1 MHIVM
6 VIDDNKT
13 DLLIAERALEGTYR
27 VLVEQDARHALEH
40 LRSTTKKPS
49 LILMD
54 IEMRGMNGFELYSKL
69 ASDDNL
75 NQIPVIFVSGISDTA
90 TELEAYQLGAVDY
103 MEKPFVPEILKK
115 KVGLHIGIVEDK
127 ARILEQNTILQDY
140 NLQLQDYNGE
150 LQTRASEA
158 TKNLANLE
166 YFIIGVL
173 EDLIT
178 KKDGFTGS
186 HCRKVSRYM
195 EVLLKTMLRDGSARV
210 PIKDLGIIIMS
221 SQLIDMGKIGVPD
234 RIVQKEGKYT
244 PAEFDIMKKHT
255 VFAAESIEKFTYLVP
270 NSPFIT
276 YAYQMARSHHE
287 QWCGKGYP
295 DGLRGTDIPQLARIV
310 SVCDVYD
317 ALVSKRTYK
326 KEMNHEQACAVINQ
340 VSGIQFDPAVVN
352 AFNKVSNEFYEI
364 SQQELSQQELFRQE
378 MAEGNPAVVTSG
390 SMA

>member
-1 MHIVM
+1 M
-6 VIDDNKT
+6 VIDDSKT
-13 DLLIAERALEGTYR
+13 DLLIAEKALEGNYR
-27 VLVEQDARHALEH
+27 VLVEQNGKHALEY
-40 LRSTTKKPS
+40 LKSASKLPS
-49 LILMD
+49 LILLD
-54 IEMRGMNGFELYSKL
+54 IDMHGMNGFEFYSKM
-69 ASDDNL
+69 ASEPKLKD
-75 NQIPVIFVSGISDTA
+75 IPVIFVSGLTDTA

-115 KVGLHIGIVEDK
+115 KVGMHIGIVEDK
-127 ARILEQNTILQDY
+127 QKIIEQNNILQDY
-140 NLQLQDYNGE
+140 NVQLQDYNGE

-195 EVLLKTMLRDGSARV
+195 EVLLKRMMRDNLARL
-210 PIKDLGIIIMS
+210 PIKDMGIIIMS

-244 PAEFDIMKKHT
+244 PAEFDAMKKHT
-255 VFAAESIEKFTYLVP
+255 VFAADSIERFTYLVP

-287 QWCGKGYP
+287 QWCGNGYP
-295 DGLRGTDIPQLARIV
+295 DGLKGTEIPQLARIV

-326 KEMNHEQACAVINQ
+326 KEMTHEQACVVINQ
-340 VSGIQFDPAVVN
+340 VSGVQFDPAVV
-352 AFNKVSNEFYEI
+352 AEFNKVSDEFREIYNQEKASSEGLMTGYNE
-364 SQQELSQQELFRQE
+364 
-378 MAEGNPAVVTSG
+378 G
-390 SMA
+390 

>member
-6 VIDDNKT
+6 VVDDNKT
-13 DLLIAERALEGTYR
+13 DLLIAEKALEGTYR
-27 VLVEQDARHALEH
+27 VLVEQDGKHALEYMRAANK
-40 LRSTTKKPS
+40 LPS
-49 LILMD
+49 LILLD
-54 IEMRGMNGFELYSKL
+54 IDMHGMNGFELYSKM
-69 ASDDNL
+69 ASEAKLKD
-75 NQIPVIFVSGISDTA
+75 IPVIFVSGLTDTA

-127 ARILEQNTILQDY
+127 ARIIEQNSILQDY
-140 NLQLQDYNGE
+140 NVQLQDYNGE

-195 EVLLKTMLRDGSARV
+195 EILLKRMMRDNLVRL
-210 PIKDLGIIIMS
+210 PIKDLSIIIMS

-244 PAEFDIMKKHT
+244 PAEFDLMKKHT
-255 VFAAESIEKFTYLVP
+255 VFAADSIERFSYLVS
-270 NSPFIT
+270 NSSFIT

-287 QWCGKGYP
+287 QWCGNGYP
-295 DGLRGTDIPQLARIV
+295 DGLKGTEIPQLARIV

-326 KEMNHEQACAVINQ
+326 KEMTHEQACAVINQ
-340 VSGIQFDPAVVN
+340 VSGTQFDPAVV
-352 AFNKVSNEFYEI
+352 AEFNKVVDEFREI
-364 SQQELSQQELFRQE
+364 YNQERTT
-378 MAEGNPAVVTSG
+378 GDTG
-390 SMA
+390 STVYRGMLDNNI

>member
-6 VIDDNKT
+6 VIDDSKT
-13 DLLIAERALEGTYR
+13 DLLIAEKALEGNYR
-27 VLVEQDARHALEH
+27 VLVEQNGKHALEY
-40 LRSTTKKPS
+40 LRSASKLPS
-49 LILMD
+49 LILLD
-54 IEMRGMNGFELYSKL
+54 IDMHGMNGFEFYSKM
-69 ASDDNL
+69 ASESKLKD
-75 NQIPVIFVSGISDTA
+75 IPVIFVSGLTDTA

-115 KVGLHIGIVEDK
+115 KVGMHIGIVEDK
-127 ARILEQNTILQDY
+127 QKIIEQNNILQDY
-140 NLQLQDYNGE
+140 NVQLQDYNGE
-150 LQTRASEA
+150 LQTRASET

-195 EVLLKTMLRDGSARV
+195 EVLLKRMMRDNLARL
-210 PIKDLGIIIMS
+210 PIKDMSIIIMS

-244 PAEFDIMKKHT
+244 PAEFDVMKKHT
-255 VFAAESIEKFTYLVP
+255 VFAADSIERFTYLVP

-287 QWCGKGYP
+287 QWCGNGYP
-295 DGLRGTDIPQLARIV
+295 DGLKGTEIPQLARIV

-326 KEMNHEQACAVINQ
+326 KEMTHEQACAVINQ
-340 VSGIQFDPAVVN
+340 VSGVQFDPAVV
-352 AFNKVSNEFYEI
+352 AEFNKVSDEFREIYNQEKASSEGLMTGYNE
-364 SQQELSQQELFRQE
+364 
-378 MAEGNPAVVTSG
+378 G
-390 SMA
+390 

>member
-6 VIDDNKT
+6 VIDDSKT
-13 DLLIAERALEGTYR
+13 DLLIAEKALEGNYR
-27 VLVEQDARHALEH
+27 VLVEQSSKHALEYMRTASK
-40 LRSTTKKPS
+40 LPS
-49 LILMD
+49 LILLD
-54 IEMRGMNGFELYSKL
+54 IDMHGMNGFEFYSKM
-69 ASDDNL
+69 ASEPKLKD
-75 NQIPVIFVSGISDTA
+75 IPVIFVSGLTDTA

-115 KVGLHIGIVEDK
+115 KVALHIGIVDDK
-127 ARILEQNTILQDY
+127 LRIVEQNNILQDY
-140 NLQLQDYNGE
+140 NVQLQDYNGE

-158 TKNLANLE
+158 TKNLENLE

-195 EVLLKTMLRDGSARV
+195 EVLLKRMMRDNLVRL
-210 PIKDLGIIIMS
+210 PIKDMGIIIMS

-244 PAEFDIMKKHT
+244 PAEFDAMKKHT
-255 VFAAESIEKFTYLVP
+255 VFAADSIERFTYLVP

-287 QWCGKGYP
+287 QWCGNGYP
-295 DGLRGTDIPQLARIV
+295 DGLRGTEIPQLARIV

-326 KEMNHEQACAVINQ
+326 KEMSHEQACAVINQ
-340 VSGIQFDPAVVN
+340 VSGVQFDPAVV
-352 AFNKVSNEFYEI
+352 AEFNKVTDEFRDIYNQEKASSEGLGTGYNEE
-364 SQQELSQQELFRQE
+364 
-378 MAEGNPAVVTSG
+378 
-390 SMA
+390 